1 MGHSD
6 INSVGGT
13 GNYIIVGEK
22 SYFEKINSTLKV
34 SGYKKVKKVLHLKNI
49 ISYVWWYNGKG

>member
-49 ISYVWWYNGKG
+49 ISYV